1 LAQLR
6 PSGERLAVPL
16 WASSC
21 YRTRLVNALAAPR
34 FATRAYRGSR
44 SIDTRGEATRWGK
57 SPTNPRRAAPHP
69 LRGL

>member
-21 YRTRLVNALAAPR
+21 YRTRLVNALAAPPIR
-34 FATRAYRGSR
+34 DPRLPRQPQHRYARRGHAL
-44 SIDTRGEATRWGK
+44 GEITYKPPA
-57 SPTNPRRAAPHP
+57 RRAASPP
-69 LRGL
+69 RV